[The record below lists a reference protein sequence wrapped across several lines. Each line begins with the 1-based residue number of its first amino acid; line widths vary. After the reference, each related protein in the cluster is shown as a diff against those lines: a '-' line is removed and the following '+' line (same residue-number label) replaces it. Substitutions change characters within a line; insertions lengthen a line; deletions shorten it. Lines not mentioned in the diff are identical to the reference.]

1 MMSGV
6 GLRDIGWMLRQTF
19 LEWNR
24 DRAQRMGAAVAFYAL
39 LSLAPL
45 LIVLVALVATILGTK
60 AAEGQLA
67 LEAQDLIGLEQARA
81 LQAMV
86 RNADE
91 PGIGFAATLLSA
103 VTLFLSASS
112 VAAEIQ
118 DALNTIWQ
126 VPGPRR
132 TLLNS
137 VFYLIGERFYALG
150 MVLGA
155 GFLLL
160 LSVSLSASIAAIGK
174 FFHFW
179 LPYPEAVLES
189 AESLVSFAVV
199 TLILA
204 AFYKILPDLPLH
216 WSDVIAGAVLTSL
229 LFTLGKQPLAFYLG
243 KVSFGSA
250 YGAAGSLVVI
260 LVWVY
265 YSAQLFF
272 LGAEFTKVYTRRL
285 GSLKPAAAP

>member
-1 MMSGV
+1 MPGCR
-6 GLRDIGWMLRQTF
+6 LRDIGWMFRQTF
-19 LEWNR
+19 LEWNQ

-45 LIVLVALVATILGTK
+45 LIFLVALAATILGNE

-67 LEAQDLIGLEQARA
+67 LEAQDLIGIEEARA

-86 RNADE
+86 LNADK

-103 VTLFLSASS
+103 VTLFFSASS

-126 VPGPRR
+126 VSGPRR
-132 TLLNS
+132 TLLHS

-189 AESLVSFAVV
+189 VESLVSFAVI
-199 TLILA
+199 TFILA
-204 AFYKILPDLPLH
+204 VFYKILPDLRLQ

-229 LFTLGKQPLAFYLG
+229 LFTLGKQPLAYYLG
-243 KVSFGSA
+243 KVSFGST

-285 GSLKPAAAP
+285 GSLKHAANP